1 MAKKYNIQEIV
12 QGCCKQQAKY
22 QRAFV
27 DQYSDLLYAICI
39 RYMKDRSIAKD
50 LLQECLMRILKN
62 IAKFD
67 TDLGSFEA
75 WISTITIRQCLK
87 KIDKKKIHVIPL
99 EHSHSSDYSF
109 NPSVLDKINT
119 QVLIDIINTL
129 PDGYREV
136 FNMAVIDGFSHEEIG
151 RQMGIKEA
159 SSRSRLSRAKAMLRE
174 KITELQN
181 QESWV
186 NTA

>member
-1 MAKKYNIQEIV
+1 MNKKYNIQEIV
-12 QGCCKQQAKY
+12 QGCCDNNPKY

-39 RYMKDRSIAKD
+39 RYMKDRVYAKD
-50 LLQECLMRILKN
+50 LLQESLMKVLKN
-62 IAKFD
+62 MDKFD
-67 TDLGSFEA
+67 PELGVFES
-75 WISTITIRQCLK
+75 WISTITIRICLK
-87 KIDKKKIHVIPL
+87 KLSRKKIHVVPL
-99 EHSHSSDYSF
+99 EPAKEMDYSF
-109 NPSVLDKINT
+109 NPTILDKINT
-119 QVLIDIINTL
+119 QVLIDVIQTL

-136 FNMAVIDGFSHEEIG
+136 FNMSVLDGFSHEEIG

-186 NTA
+186 NIA